1 MTAET
6 ILIQLDGGPL
16 DGCLGEIQRSDL
28 QATDKGIVWRA
39 KWRENVYAIYVFETP
54 PELAWRED
62 VIRNWW
68 AGRHIGWET
77 NRQPELP
84 VDPPADDQSTAEEI
98 EQWRYQ
104 EADQR
109 EDEDG

>member
-16 DGCLGEIQRSDL
+16 DGGFEEIRRDDL
-28 QATDKGIVWRA
+28 CATDQGVVWRA
-39 KWRENVYAIYVFETP
+39 KWRENVYAVYVFETP
-54 PELAWRED
+54 PEPACREG
-62 VIRNWW
+62 VIRNCWG
-68 AGRHIGWET
+68 GRHIGWET
-77 NRQPELP
+77 KRQPELP
-84 VDPPADDQSTAEEI
+84 IDPPSDDRPTPVEI

-109 EDEDG
+109 KDEEE

>member
-54 PELAWRED
+54 PEPAWREG
-62 VIRNWW
+62 VSRNCWR
-68 AGRHIGWET
+68 ARHIGWET
-77 NRQPELP
+77 KRQPELP
-84 VDPPADDQSTAEEI
+84 VDPPSGDRPTAEEI
-98 EQWRYQ
+98 QERRYQ

-109 EDEDG
+109 KDEEE